1 MKKKLRLLGTVL
13 LVAALAAGCAG
24 ASKEGKEDGAA
35 GQADS
40 GGSKGLELGIVLPT
54 KNETRW
60 LGDEAKFQ
68 EAIAEMGIEAEIL
81 FSQGSSATEK
91 TNVETLISKGADII
105 VICPFDATA
114 ASAAVNDAK
123 KEGITV
129 ISYDRLI
136 LDTDG
141 LDYYVTF
148 DSVSVGKAM
157 GQYLVDQAKD
167 TKDNNLY
174 MYSGALTDNNS
185 LMFFK
190 GAWEVLQPK
199 IQDGTFVVRNCPK
212 AVELS
217 GKQELTRDEYTSIMS
232 TIDSEWNMEVCKSLA
247 EANLTAGDVSAK
259 GTCYVLGP
267 ADDDCCRA
275 LSDTFY
281 ADGEVEELIITGAD
295 GVEASVQY
303 IIDGKQSMTVYK
315 DPQAL
320 VTATMDIVKAVREGK
335 EAPTNGVYNNN
346 VMDVPSIQA
355 DVVTITRDNIVEK
368 FFDSGVYDGSK
379 FDNWQ

>member
-148 DSVSVGKAM
+148 DSVSVG
-157 GQYLVDQAKD
+157 
-167 TKDNNLY
+167 
-174 MYSGALTDNNS
+174 
-185 LMFFK
+185 
-190 GAWEVLQPK
+190 
-199 IQDGTFVVRNCPK
+199 
-212 AVELS
+212 
-217 GKQELTRDEYTSIMS
+217 
-232 TIDSEWNMEVCKSLA
+232 
-247 EANLTAGDVSAK
+247 
-259 GTCYVLGP
+259 
-267 ADDDCCRA
+267 
-275 LSDTFY
+275 
-281 ADGEVEELIITGAD
+281 
-295 GVEASVQY
+295 
-303 IIDGKQSMTVYK
+303 
-315 DPQAL
+315 
-320 VTATMDIVKAVREGK
+320 
-335 EAPTNGVYNNN
+335 
-346 VMDVPSIQA
+346 
-355 DVVTITRDNIVEK
+355 
-368 FFDSGVYDGSK
+368 
-379 FDNWQ
+379 